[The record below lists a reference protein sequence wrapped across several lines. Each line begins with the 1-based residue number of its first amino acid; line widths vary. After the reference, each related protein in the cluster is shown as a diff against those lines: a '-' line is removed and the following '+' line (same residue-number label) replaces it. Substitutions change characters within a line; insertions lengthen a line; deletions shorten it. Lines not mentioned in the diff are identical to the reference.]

1 MINAGYKGRLLVL
14 TPLFLCFAI
23 AGEKIAIVTKIVG
36 KAEYVR
42 KKEAPKDLNR
52 GFIIESGDEILTKQD
67 AFVALVFIDDRSALK
82 IKEKSRI
89 VVNGKKN
96 AKKISK
102 KINLNNGTIRAQV
115 NSSRDFL
122 VQTSVSVASVK
133 GTDFWVISD
142 DKTGDSII
150 GLEGIVTLLNRISGE
165 KIDIKPGITG
175 MSSKDGS
182 LQSIKSD
189 PKDIP
194 IDLAQSA
201 DREKKL
207 EIIFNDSSGKQKKLI
222 IDYK

>member
-42 KKEAPKDLNR
+42 KKEAPKNLNK
-52 GFIIESGDEILTKQD
+52 GFIIESGDQILTKQD

-96 AKKISK
+96 AKKIIK

-201 DREKKL
+201 DQEKKL
-207 EIIFNDSSGKQKKLI
+207 EIILNDSSGKQKKLI

>member
-1 MINAGYKGRLLVL
+1 MISAGFKRRLFVLV
-14 TPLFLCFAI
+14 PLFLCFAI

-67 AFVALVFIDDRSALK
+67 AFVAIVFIDDRSALK
-82 IKEKSRI
+82 IKEKSQI
-89 VVNGKKN
+89 VINGKKN

-150 GLEGIVTLLNRISGE
+150 GLEGIVTLLNRNI
-165 KIDIKPGITG
+165 
-175 MSSKDGS
+175 
-182 LQSIKSD
+182 L
-189 PKDIP
+189 
-194 IDLAQSA
+194 
-201 DREKKL
+201 
-207 EIIFNDSSGKQKKLI
+207 F
-222 IDYK
+222 Y

>member
-1 MINAGYKGRLLVL
+1 MISAGFKRRLFVLV
-14 TPLFLCFAI
+14 PLFLCFAI

-42 KKEAPKDLNR
+42 KNEAPKNLNR
-52 GFIIESGDEILTKQD
+52 GFILQSGDEILTKQD

-82 IKEKSRI
+82 IKEKSQI
-89 VVNGKKN
+89 VINGKKN

-201 DREKKL
+201 DQEKKL
-207 EIIFNDSSGKQKKLI
+207 EIILNDSSGKQKKLI

>member
-1 MINAGYKGRLLVL
+1 MISAGFKRRLFVLV
-14 TPLFLCFAI
+14 PLFLCFAI

-82 IKEKSRI
+82 IKEKSQI
-89 VVNGKKN
+89 VINGKKN

-201 DREKKL
+201 GQEKKL
-207 EIIFNDSSGKQKKLI
+207 EIILNDSSGKQKKLI

>member
-1 MINAGYKGRLLVL
+1 MISAGNKIRLVLLV
-14 TPLFLCFAI
+14 PLFLCFAF
-23 AGEKIAIVTKIVG
+23 GSEKIAIVTKIVG

-42 KKEAPKDLNR
+42 KKEPPKGLKR
-52 GFIIESGDEILTKQD
+52 GFLIESGDEILTKRD

-82 IKEKSRI
+82 IRERSQI
-89 VVNGKKN
+89 VINGKKN

-102 KINLNNGTIRAQV
+102 KIDLNKGILRAQV
-115 NSSRDFL
+115 NSNRDFQ

-142 DKTGDSII
+142 EKTGDSII
-150 GLEGIVTLLNRISGE
+150 GLEGLVTLLNRVSGE

-175 MSSKDGS
+175 ISSKDGS
-182 LQSIKSD
+182 LQTIKSD
-189 PKDIP
+189 PKDTP

-201 DREKKL
+201 DQEKKL

>member
-1 MINAGYKGRLLVL
+1 MISAGFKRRLFVLV
-14 TPLFLCFAI
+14 PLFLCFAI